1 MVLDTCE
8 ISAQEVQLSRMQNNS
23 ESKGNIL
30 IVEDDRELAFMTS
43 AFLRNEGYAVDV
55 VHSGDKVAEIISKKE
70 YDILVLD
77 WMLPGK
83 EGVDI
88 IKEYRE
94 TGGVKGIIMVTG
106 NRKVDDIERGID
118 SGADDYLTKPF
129 SMKELSARV
138 RALQR
143 RPLTYLGNVIQVD
156 DVSMDVKT
164 HVVKCGEEEVHLF
177 PREFSLLKFLMSNPG
192 TVFSPENL
200 LNNVWEAESD
210 ATPDSIRTNIRRI
223 RQKITKE
230 GQPCI
235 LVNVHGVGYKVES
248 QRS

>member
-8 ISAQEVQLSRMQNNS
+8 IRVQEVESSRMQNNS
-23 ESKGNIL
+23 ESKGAIL
-30 IVEDDRELAFMTS
+30 IVEDDRELAMLTS
-43 AFLRNEGYAVDV
+43 AFLRNEGYDVDV
-55 VHSGDKVAEIISKKE
+55 VHSGEMVAEIISKKE

-106 NRKVDDIERGID
+106 NRKVDEIERGID

-143 RPLTYLGNVIQVD
+143 RPLTYLGDVIQID
-156 DVSMDVKT
+156 DITMDAKT
-164 HVVKCGEEEVHLF
+164 HVVKQDGEEIHLF
-177 PREFSLLKFLMSNPG
+177 PREFALLKFLMSNPG

-200 LNNVWEAESD
+200 LNYVWEAESD

-223 RQKITKE
+223 RQKISKP

-248 QRS
+248 QRN

>member
-1 MVLDTCE
+1 MVLDTCD
-8 ISAQEVQLSRMQNNS
+8 IQAQEVIQVRMQNNS
-23 ESKGNIL
+23 EQKGSIL
-30 IVEDDRELAFMTS
+30 IVEDDRELAMLTS
-43 AFLRNEGYAVDV
+43 AFLKQEGYDVDV
-55 VHSGDKVAEIISKKE
+55 VHSGEKVAEIISQKE

-88 IKEYRE
+88 IKEYRQ

-143 RPLTYLGNVIQVD
+143 RPLTYKGNVIQID
-156 DVSMDVKT
+156 DVSVDVKA
-164 HVVKCGEEEVHLF
+164 HVVKRGDEEIHLF
-177 PREFSLLKFLMSNPG
+177 PREFALLKFLMSNPG
-192 TVFSPENL
+192 VVFSPENL
-200 LNNVWEAESD
+200 LNYVWEAESD

-223 RQKITKE
+223 RQKIAKDGE
-230 GQPCI
+230 PCI

>member
-1 MVLDTCE
+1 MVLDTCGVQ
-8 ISAQEVQLSRMQNNS
+8 AQEVVQVRMQNNS
-23 ESKGNIL
+23 ESKGAIL
-30 IVEDDRELAFMTS
+30 IVEDDRELAMLTS
-43 AFLRNEGYAVDV
+43 AFLKKEGYDVDV
-55 VHSGDKVAEIISKKE
+55 VYSGDKVAELISKKE
-70 YDILVLD
+70 YDVLVLD

-143 RPLTYLGNVIQVD
+143 RPLTYQGNLIQID
-156 DVSMDVKT
+156 DISVDVKT
-164 HVVKCGEEEVHLF
+164 HVVKRGEEEIHLF
-177 PREFSLLKFLMSNPG
+177 PREFALLKFLMSNPG
-192 TVFSPENL
+192 VVFSPENL
-200 LNNVWEAESD
+200 LNYVWEAESD

-223 RQKITKE
+223 RQKIAKD
-230 GQPCI
+230 GAPCI

-248 QRS
+248 QKS

>member
-1 MVLDTCE
+1 MVLDTCYDHV
-8 ISAQEVQLSRMQNNS
+8 QEVELPRMQNSS
-23 ESKGNIL
+23 ENKASIL
-30 IVEDDRELAFMTS
+30 IVEDDRELAMLTS
-43 AFLRNEGYAVDV
+43 AFLKKEGYDVDV
-55 VHSGDKVAEIISKKE
+55 VHTGEKVDEIIRQKE

-94 TGGVKGIIMVTG
+94 KGGIKGIIMVTG

-143 RPLTYLGNVIQVD
+143 RPLTYVGNVIQID
-156 DVSMDVKT
+156 DISMDVKT
-164 HVVKCGEEEVHLF
+164 HVVKRGDEEIHLF
-177 PREFSLLKFLMSNPG
+177 PREFSLLKFLMTNPG

-200 LNNVWEAESD
+200 LNYVWEAESD

-223 RQKITKE
+223 RQKIAKDGE
-230 GQPCI
+230 PCI